1 MSILL
6 ITICCFG
13 LSALLTWAVREI
25 AKSSGLAFGPESDRH
40 IHTSPIPRLG
50 GIAIFCTFITGFG
63 FYLLAAA
70 RGLVPAPTNDDAL
83 KVLAPAVFLFA
94 VGLIDDLKGL
104 RAYTKL
110 LAQIAGGMCL
120 YFSGIRFACF
130 HTPFGTWADAP
141 ICLAITVFWVVL
153 VCNAINLIDG
163 LDGLAAGA
171 TLFSMVTIFTVA
183 IMQGRT
189 GVAVAT
195 AIMAG
200 AVLGFLLF
208 NSNPAS
214 IFMGDSGSLF
224 VGFILSGLVLAELP
238 KQHASLGTFFIPLM
252 SFALPLTD
260 TAVSV
265 VRRFLS
271 GHKLFGADKEHI
283 HHKLLELGLSHRQ
296 AVWVLYSVGG
306 SFAVL
311 SLFLLKP
318 SNLLLIPAGCV
329 VVMGLFLGVRKLG
342 YHEFIELQR
351 VWKRVRQQREVF
363 ARNIA
368 IRRCI
373 AELTEIHQFDKVL
386 GLLETALEPEF
397 DGFEIALTSEIPTP
411 PLTEGHGKK
420 SVRRV
425 WNDEAEAAATFS
437 LELGTVHLGPIGQ
450 LSLFRHSRASWMVD
464 ADLLMVE
471 LRDSLGVAMENCL
484 CAGLFMVYT
493 PAAPERQVAE
503 RELVDLTP
511 EPALSK

>member
-1 MSILL
+1 MSILW
-6 ITICCFG
+6 ITICCFC

-25 AKSSGLAFGPESDRH
+25 ANSSGLAFGPESDRH

-63 FYLLAAA
+63 FYLLASA
-70 RGLVPAPTNDDAL
+70 RGLVPAPTNNDAL
-83 KVLAPAVFLFA
+83 KVLAPAVFMFA
-94 VGLIDDLKGL
+94 VGLIDDLRGL

-130 HTPFGTWADAP
+130 HTSFGTWADEP
-141 ICLAITVFWVVL
+141 ICLAITIFWVVL

-171 TLFSMVTIFTVA
+171 TLFSMVTIFIVA

-200 AVLGFLLF
+200 AVLGFLIF

-238 KQHASLGTFFIPLM
+238 KQHASLGNFLIPLM

-283 HHKLLELGLSHRQ
+283 HHKLLELGLSQRQ
-296 AVWVLYSVGG
+296 AVWVLYSVAG

-311 SLFLLKP
+311 SLFLLTP
-318 SNLLLIPAGCV
+318 SNLLLIPAGFV
-329 VVMGLFLGVRKLG
+329 FFMGIFLGVRKLG

-351 VWKRVRQQREVF
+351 LWKRVRQQRVVF

-368 IRRCI
+368 LRRCI
-373 AELTEIHQFDKVL
+373 TELKEIHQFDKVL
-386 GLLETALEPEF
+386 TLLETALKPEF
-397 DGFEIALTSEIPTP
+397 DGFEIALTSNIPTP
-411 PLTEGHGKK
+411 PLTEGHGEK

-425 WNDEAEAAATFS
+425 WNDESEAEATFS
-437 LELGTVHLGPIGQ
+437 LELDTAYLGPIGQ

-471 LRDSLGVAMENCL
+471 LRDSLGVAVENCL
-484 CAGLFMVYT
+484 CAGLFMVT
-493 PAAPERQVAE
+493 NPAMANRPVAE
-503 RELVDLTP
+503 SGLIDLVP